1 MLEQV
6 EAGQHAQNL
15 KMDVLQAIR
24 FVILAWK
31 EIKMETIFN
40 CWQHT
45 KILPEKYQ
53 TEYQN
58 VSDNPAYDVDL
69 AKGINALQFSN
80 AMEVHDFLNI
90 AEEEIVYEV
99 PQESQV
105 IENLVDMFKKR
116 PEEESTENLDDADD
130 SNEMPVVSI
139 ATALQSLETV
149 RMFLFQQEDASEY
162 LHLTGKIEKFIRA
175 KKISLM
181 QQTSLDQY
189 FSQ

>member
-58 VSDNPAYDVDL
+58 VSDNPDR
-69 AKGINALQFSN
+69 KSTR
-80 AMEVHDFLNI
+80 LNSSH
-90 AEEEIVYEV
+90 
-99 PQESQV
+99 ES
-105 IENLVDMFKKR
+105 
-116 PEEESTENLDDADD
+116 ESR
-130 SNEMPVVSI
+130 MPSS
-139 ATALQSLETV
+139 A
-149 RMFLFQQEDASEY
+149 
-162 LHLTGKIEKFIRA
+162 
-175 KKISLM
+175 
-181 QQTSLDQY
+181 
-189 FSQ
+189 